1 MKRNGMMIDAGT
13 LWGLELLRHRT
24 LMGTGLGLRAKV
36 GQACSL
42 DVSVGFPLEREVN
55 NEVVGGSR
63 VHMSMTANF

>member
-1 MKRNGMMIDAGT
+1 MLDAVT
-13 LWGLELLRHRT
+13 LWGLELLHHRT